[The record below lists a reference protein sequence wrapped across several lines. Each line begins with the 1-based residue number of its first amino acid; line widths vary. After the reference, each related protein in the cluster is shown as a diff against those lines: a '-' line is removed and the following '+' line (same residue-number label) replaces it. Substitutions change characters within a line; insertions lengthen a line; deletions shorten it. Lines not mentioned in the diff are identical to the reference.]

1 MIQRFLL
8 DDLYMLLDY
17 IDQGLSLLPPSPH
30 SRAELGIQE
39 GVEVGELGIQVVV
52 GVGELNR
59 V

>member
-1 MIQRFLL
+1 
-8 DDLYMLLDY
+8 MLLDY

-39 GVEVGELGIQVVV
+39 GTEVGELGIQVGV

>member
-1 MIQRFLL
+1 
-8 DDLYMLLDY
+8 MLLDY

-30 SRAELGIQE
+30 NRAEIGNQE
-39 GVEVGELGIQVVV
+39 GVEVGELGIQVGV